1 MSNEQ
6 ETTESNES
14 TDTEVK
20 STIAHDTGEQ
30 NEVEQDQV
38 QRPDWLPEKFETP
51 EQLKTSYENLERKF
65 HTRRDEIKEEV
76 IQELNN
82 DASREVPISPA
93 DYKVEMQ
100 DEDGNKL
107 EVAEDDHMLNWFRDK
122 AHDMA
127 LSQPEFN
134 DFVTEYMAVQQ
145 TSGPD
150 WNVESEAL
158 GEHADRRLERV
169 DAWANSVLQEADYNT
184 FAEIPASANMVK
196 FFESIMELNGQPK
209 FNMTS
214 ATEFQETVTK
224 EDLMAAQRD
233 PKYWQ
238 NGGDPNHIAKV
249 RAMADQLARR
259 RAS

>member
-107 EVAEDDHMLNWFRDK
+107 EVAEDDHMLN
-122 AHDMA
+122 
-127 LSQPEFN
+127 
-134 DFVTEYMAVQQ
+134 
-145 TSGPD
+145 
-150 WNVESEAL
+150 
-158 GEHADRRLERV
+158 
-169 DAWANSVLQEADYNT
+169 
-184 FAEIPASANMVK
+184 
-196 FFESIMELNGQPK
+196 
-209 FNMTS
+209 
-214 ATEFQETVTK
+214 
-224 EDLMAAQRD
+224 
-233 PKYWQ
+233 
-238 NGGDPNHIAKV
+238 
-249 RAMADQLARR
+249 
-259 RAS
+259 